1 MEYGAQMGDSDPTED
16 GDPMV
21 GPVVGC
27 RSCGGRLAVTMA
39 DLGLQPASNA
49 FLDSQA
55 AIQHEKRYPLR
66 AKVCETCKLVQLDY
80 DVAPQELFG
89 NYVYFSSYS
98 DQWLAH
104 AKAYCEMAQQRFA
117 LGSASL
123 VVELA
128 SNDGYL
134 LKNFLKMGIPV
145 LGIDPSDTVAA
156 AAEKIGVPTLVRF
169 FGESVAKEL
178 VQQGRQADLI
188 IGNNVLAHVPQLN
201 EFVAGIVLLLRPS
214 GSVTIEFPHLLEL
227 IQQVEFDTIYH
238 EHYSYFSLYAIEQVF
253 RRHHL
258 RIHDLER
265 LSTHGGSLRIFASH
279 ADRSDLQDSASLRD
293 VRAQEAAAGLADLS
307 TYTQFAKRVDE
318 CRDSLRE
325 FLAGAKRDHKRV
337 AAYGAAAKGN
347 TLLNFCGVTP
357 QDIAFVADRS
367 PHKQHK
373 LLPGTHIPVVSP
385 EALMAAKPDYVL
397 ILPWNL
403 RDEIRLQLDGIKAWG
418 GRFVTPVPLIRVDDA
433 R

>member
-1 MEYGAQMGDSDPTED
+1 
-16 GDPMV
+16 MV
-21 GPVVGC
+21 GLVAGC
-27 RSCGGRLAVTMA
+27 RACGGRLTVTMA

-55 AIQHEKRYPLR
+55 AISQEKRYPLR

-80 DVAPQELFG
+80 DVAPEELFG

-98 DQWLAH
+98 DDWLAH
-104 AKAYCEMAQQRFA
+104 AKAYCHMAQKRFG
-117 LGSASL
+117 LSPSSL

-169 FGESVAKEL
+169 FGEKVAREL
-178 VQQGRQADLI
+178 AQQGRQADLI

-201 EFVAGIVLLLRPS
+201 DFVAGIGLLLRPS

-227 IQQVEFDTIYH
+227 IRHVEFDTIYH

-253 RRHHL
+253 HRHNL
-258 RIHDLER
+258 RIYDVER

-279 ADRSDLQDSASLRD
+279 AGRTDLKDSTQIGE
-293 VRAQEAAAGLADLS
+293 VRAKEAAAGLAELA
-307 TYTQFAKRVDE
+307 TYMQFAERVDE
-318 CRDSLRE
+318 CRESLRE
-325 FLAGAKRDHKRV
+325 FLAGAKRDGKRI

-357 QDIAFVADRS
+357 RDISFVADRN
-367 PHKQHK
+367 PHKQNK

-385 EALMAAKPDYVL
+385 EHLMQAKPDYVL

-403 RDEIRLQLDGIKAWG
+403 RDEIRQQLNGIKAWS
-418 GRFVTPVPLIRVDDA
+418 GRFVTPVPLVRVFDA
-433 R
+433 Q